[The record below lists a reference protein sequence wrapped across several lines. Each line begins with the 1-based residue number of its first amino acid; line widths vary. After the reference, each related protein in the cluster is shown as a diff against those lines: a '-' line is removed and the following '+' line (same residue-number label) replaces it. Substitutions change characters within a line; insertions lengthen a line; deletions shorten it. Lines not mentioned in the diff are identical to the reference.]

1 MLGGPPGLALERK
14 EEKRNNILYYLGM
27 TLEIVLLVAGLI
39 IGGLVAWVMKRPA
52 SATDQYLQ
60 QLHQSL
66 AERIDA
72 ATKHMDTR
80 LRENAHAINES
91 KSFLA
96 DRVSSSEKTAREVS
110 TKLGELGQATAAL
123 HKTNEEISTFQQ
135 MLSHP
140 KVRGSFGEVLLANLL
155 SDVLPSDRYKLQF
168 TFRTSGDI
176 ADAIIKLQD
185 GYIVA
190 IDAKFP
196 LANYETYIHE
206 PDEQAK
212 LRARKEFLRDIKKHI
227 KDISNKYISPEEK
240 TLDYA
245 FMYIPIEGVY
255 YETMVHQST
264 AKTSDNAT
272 TPPELWEF
280 SLQSKVVP
288 VSPNS
293 FLAYLQTVL
302 IGLRGMKIQEQA
314 KEILESLGQVRHD
327 FASFAKDYSMIGT
340 HLTNAKNRYDDSA
353 RSLDKFSNRMD
364 QIETGTEA
372 STLSSGAR
380 QPDDET

>member
-1 MLGGPPGLALERK
+1 
-14 EEKRNNILYYLGM
+14 M
-27 TLEIVLLVAGLI
+27 TVEIILLVAGLI
-39 IGGLVAWVMKRPA
+39 IGGLIAWVIKRPA
-52 SATDQYLQ
+52 TGTDQYLQ

-66 AERIDA
+66 SARIDA
-72 ATKHMDTR
+72 ATKHMDDR
-80 LRENAHAINES
+80 LRENAQAINES

-110 TKLGELGQATAAL
+110 TKLGELGQTTAAL
-123 HKTNEEISTFQQ
+123 HKTNQEISTFQQ
-135 MLSHP
+135 MLRSP
-140 KVRGSFGEVLLANLL
+140 KVRGSFGEILLANLL

-196 LANYETYIHE
+196 LANYETYVHA
-206 PDEQAK
+206 PDEQSK

-227 KDISNKYISPEEK
+227 KDIANKYISPEEK

-255 YETMVHQST
+255 YETMVHQPA

-280 SLQSKVVP
+280 SLESKVIP

-327 FASFAKDYSMIGT
+327 FTRFAKDYSMIGT
-340 HLTNAKNRYDDSA
+340 HLTNAKNCYDDSA

-364 QIETGTEA
+364 HIETGSQSPA
-372 STLSSGAR
+372 LSSPAKE
-380 QPDDET
+380 PHDPT